1 MRSLGRVFWAG
12 LLGAAF
18 FAAGAAAQTETD
30 LRDYFEGRKVEVLID
45 MPASRGGVNVYPERR
60 QPLDLGHYRGLLRK
74 YGPGVREGERIMIT
88 KIRVRRQHIEF
99 QLGGGGYGGWSDE
112 TSPDIYVPATAK
124 TEREKNLERDL
135 KRETDERRRRE
146 IREELGRLRQRRERE
161 DARNRAQ
168 AAAAEELARQRI
180 RDQRRQAGSRFNIR
194 FERRL
199 ESRDLRPA
207 SVLAALA
214 EYIELID

>member
-1 MRSLGRVFWAG
+1 MKTLSKILFAGVWAVV
-12 LLGAAF
+12 L
-18 FAAGAAAQTETD
+18 AAGTATAQTETD
-30 LRDYFEGRKVEVLID
+30 LRDFFEGRKVEVLID

-60 QPLDLGHYRGLLRK
+60 QPLDLGHYRDLLRK
-74 YGPGVREGERIMIT
+74 YGAGVTEGERIMVT
-88 KIRVRRQHIEF
+88 KIRVKKKHIEF

-112 TSPDIYVPATAK
+112 TSPDVYVPAAAK

-135 KRETDERRRRE
+135 KKETDERRRRE

-194 FERRL
+194 FERQV
-199 ESRDLRPA
+199 EDRDLTPA
-207 SVLAALA
+207 RVLAALA
-214 EYIELID
+214 AYIELID